1 MNCNDP
7 CVGSGK
13 TKLNFVKLLLLL
25 VAFVQ
30 WGEKNVASAS
40 YAPGTVLDIQL
51 GDVIIEQF
59 TYIPTRGGYEFGYTL
74 PNGTH
79 REEVGELLNDRS
91 ATEDLQN
98 ANNFNRNDRPSRRP
112 GLKNRKL
119 SPKSLASLAG

>member
-1 MNCNDP
+1 MNNNNP
-7 CVGSGK
+7 YVGSWK
-13 TKLNFVKLLLLL
+13 TKHKCVKLLLLL
-25 VAFVQ
+25 VACVQ
-30 WGEKNVASAS
+30 WGAENGSSAS

-51 GDVIIEQF
+51 GDVVIEQF
-59 TYIPTRGGYEFGYTL
+59 SYIPTRGGYEFGYTL

-91 ATEDLQN
+91 ASEDLQN
-98 ANNFNRNDRPSRRP
+98 ANSLNRNDRPSRRP